1 MRKKQRG
8 MTLPEAVVSVAILG
22 LLVAIVLPA
31 LDRMIRR
38 AALRG
43 AALTVFDLL
52 RITQEDA
59 RLLATERGVKFEL
72 AGGEW
77 RYAVYEDGNRDG
89 VRNRDIA
96 SGVDRL
102 VDGPRPLFPHK
113 AFARIGLA
121 PAVPDPDTGKPMP
134 LGASAVQFNSSTI
147 CSFAVTGDGTP
158 GSIYLTNGRG
168 DEAAMVRSSG
178 NGGALRIL
186 YYGLEGIG
194 WRLSR

>member
-1 MRKKQRG
+1 MSKEKG

-22 LLVAIVLPA
+22 LLVAVVLPA
-31 LDRMIRR
+31 LDRMVRR

-43 AALTVFDLL
+43 AALTVIDVL
-52 RITQEDA
+52 RIAQEDA
-59 RLLATERGVKFEL
+59 RLLDRERGVKFDL
-72 AGGEW
+72 VNGEW

-89 VRNRDIA
+89 VRNKDIA
-96 SGVDRL
+96 SGADRL
-102 VDGPRPLFPHK
+102 IDGPRPLFPQHTW
-113 AFARIGLA
+113 ARVGLA

-134 LGASAVQFNSSTI
+134 FGASAVQFNSSTI
-147 CSFAVTGDGTP
+147 CSFSVNGDGTP

-186 YYGLEGIG
+186 YYGLDGVG
-194 WRLSR
+194 WRLAR